1 MKFYETIFIVRQE
14 STSARVEELTREV
27 SDFINKLGG
36 EITKTE
42 LCGLKQL
49 AYPIKKNKKG
59 YYVLLNIVIKN
70 NNINELERY
79 FNLHEEIIR
88 SLIINVDQLDN
99 SPSALM
105 RRGNE
110 NKNNVG

>member
-14 STSARVEELTREV
+14 ATSARVEEITKEV
-27 SDFINKLGG
+27 SEFINKLGG
-36 EITKTE
+36 EVTKTE

-49 AYPIKKNKKG
+49 AYPIKKSKKG
-59 YYVLLNIVIKN
+59 YYVLLNIASRN
-70 NNINELERY
+70 NNITELERY

-88 SLIINVDQLDN
+88 SLIIRVDELDN

-110 NKNNVG
+110 NKNNGG